1 MELDH
6 AEAWDLAHFKQGQS
20 NLARCYID
28 LRNAV
33 RLALMEGV
41 ERTPGG
47 RRLQEIEDTV
57 ADSTVRLPL
66 TRA

>member
-6 AEAWDLAHFKQGQS
+6 AEAWDLAHHRYENS

-33 RLALMEGV
+33 RAVLHNGPN
-41 ERTPGG
+41 PGMG
-47 RRLQEIEDTV
+47 RLREIEATV
-57 ADSTVRLPL
+57 ADSSVK
-66 TRA
+66 AAHG